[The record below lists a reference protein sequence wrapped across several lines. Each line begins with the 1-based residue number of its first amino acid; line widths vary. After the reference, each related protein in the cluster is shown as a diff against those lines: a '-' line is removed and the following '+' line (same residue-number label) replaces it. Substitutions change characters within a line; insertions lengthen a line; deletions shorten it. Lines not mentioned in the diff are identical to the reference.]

1 MRRPPGGPPA
11 SAHVLEGLWT
21 ELADHADTGT
31 IASRETAAL
40 LATARWSVATAATRK
55 ESRGLHR
62 REDFPSR
69 DSGLAVRLLSGGL
82 DQVWVAVDGAPAD
95 AKTGQLEAA
104 S

>member
-1 MRRPPGGPPA
+1 
-11 SAHVLEGLWT
+11 LWT
-21 ELADHADTGT
+21 ELADHDHTGT

-40 LATARWSVATAATRK
+40 LATARWSVATAATRN

-69 DSGLAVRLLSGGL
+69 DPRSATRLLSGGL
-82 DQVWVAVDGAPAD
+82 DQVWVAADGPSATAG
-95 AKTGQLEAA
+95 TGQLEAA